1 MPMKKIAIAFAIILA
16 LIVGFL
22 IGWRATILNGNISVD
37 EANGNIGYFECW
49 GRVDQYFINN

>member
-1 MPMKKIAIAFAIILA
+1 MKKIAIAFAIILA